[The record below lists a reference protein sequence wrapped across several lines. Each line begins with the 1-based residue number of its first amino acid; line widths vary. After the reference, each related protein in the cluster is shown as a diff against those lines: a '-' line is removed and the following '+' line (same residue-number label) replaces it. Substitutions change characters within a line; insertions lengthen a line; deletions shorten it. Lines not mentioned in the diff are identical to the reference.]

1 MCDHNGS
8 ATGIL
13 RFSKT
18 RPGMLEPAL
27 LCEACE
33 TIIMQF
39 APLPYRCTPPVSF
52 IAAVQESGHVRIA
65 ETHQIPDR
73 AHGRRRPRPGNRPR
87 LSFARREH
95 TTPRSPS

>member
-1 MCDHNGS
+1 MCDHDGT

-33 TIIMQF
+33 TIITQF
-39 APLPYRCTPPVSF
+39 APLPHRGTRLVPN
-52 IAAVQESGHVRIA
+52 IAAVLESELASIA
-65 ETHQIPDR
+65 ETYQNSDR
-73 AHGRRRPRPGNRPR
+73 AHGKRRPRPRNRRR
-87 LSFARREH
+87 LSFARLEH
-95 TTPRSPS
+95 TTPRSPA

>member
-1 MCDHNGS
+1 MCDHDGT

-18 RPGMLEPAL
+18 RPGILEPAL
-27 LCEACE
+27 LCEACD

-39 APLPYRCTPPVSF
+39 APLPYRCTRLESF
-52 IAAVQESGHVRIA
+52 SAAVQESALVGIA
-65 ETHQIPDR
+65 ETHQVPDR
-73 AHGRRRPRPGNRPR
+73 AHGRRRPRPRNRR

-95 TTPRSPS
+95 TTPRRPS